1 MADERRGR
9 WAALIRVLP
18 VLAAAALLAGCT
30 GGSEPARPDALPPA
44 PPPPAPPAACVLDTA
59 AFGATTGLTWTP
71 DATTASDTRCV
82 YDPSGA
88 APGGDAGDG
97 PAFVAVDVAPAG
109 AAEPSATLDS
119 VAGLCEDNSRS
130 DVTPDGGGFVCR
142 FQSGSVFGATVR
154 GDRLVTLAA
163 SAVPLGTTAAR
174 LVTAFGEQL
183 GALR

>member
-1 MADERRGR
+1 MADERRSL
-9 WAALIRVLP
+9 WAVLTHTLP

-30 GGSEPARPDALPPA
+30 GTSTPAPPDALPPA
-44 PPPPAPPAACVLDTA
+44 PPPASPAACVLDTA
-59 AFGATTGLTWTP
+59 RFAATTGLTWTP

-88 APGGDAGDG
+88 AAAGSAGDG

-109 AAEPSATLDS
+109 AADPSDTLDS
-119 VAGLCEDNSRS
+119 VAGLCEDNSRA
-130 DVTPDGGGFVCR
+130 DVTAGGGGFVCR
-142 FQSGSVFGATVR
+142 FQGGSVFGATLR

>member
-1 MADERRGR
+1 
-9 WAALIRVLP
+9 
-18 VLAAAALLAGCT
+18 
-30 GGSEPARPDALPPA
+30 
-44 PPPPAPPAACVLDTA
+44 
-59 AFGATTGLTWTP
+59 
-71 DATTASDTRCV
+71 V

-88 APGGDAGDG
+88 TPAGSAGDG

-109 AAEPSATLDS
+109 AAAPNDTLDS
-119 VAGLCEDNSRS
+119 VAGLCEDNSRA
-130 DVTPDGGGFVCR
+130 DVAAGGGFVCR
-142 FQSGSVFGATVR
+142 FQGGSVFGATVR